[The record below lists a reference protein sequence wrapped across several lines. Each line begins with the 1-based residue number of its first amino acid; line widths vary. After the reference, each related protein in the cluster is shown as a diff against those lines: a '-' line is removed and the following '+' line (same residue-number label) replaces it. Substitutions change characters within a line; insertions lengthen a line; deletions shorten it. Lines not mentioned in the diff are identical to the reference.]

1 MTQSLNDLLQLF
13 DIKLPI
19 SEQDIK
25 DAKKKVLL
33 LHPDKNQ
40 HIHNIHDI
48 FIKFKKSYETL
59 EQVFYFTNKNYKH
72 YNTDIDDTFKQFI
85 DKHNIKNDEF
95 LKHFNQ
101 MFENVYIHDDHN
113 NNIIDKYTTLNHT
126 TQTNKLRNL
135 NDIIQERKNVI
146 NIMNENESNIYLN
159 NITKKE
165 QSDALNLAYQNNIY
179 YEKVKKKQLE
189 YNSKFLRLN

>member
-1 MTQSLNDLLQLF
+1 MKSLLEF
-13 DIKLPI
+13 P
-19 SEQDIK
+19 K
-25 DAKKKVLL
+25 DELRSIRAVL
-33 LHPDKNQ
+33 
-40 HIHNIHDI
+40 
-48 FIKFKKSYETL
+48 
-59 EQVFYFTNKNYKH
+59 
-72 YNTDIDDTFKQFI
+72 TDIDDTFKQFI

-159 NITKKE
+159 NITKK
-165 QSDALNLAYQNNIY
+165 A
-179 YEKVKKKQLE
+179 KMK
-189 YNSKFLRLN
+189 RLM